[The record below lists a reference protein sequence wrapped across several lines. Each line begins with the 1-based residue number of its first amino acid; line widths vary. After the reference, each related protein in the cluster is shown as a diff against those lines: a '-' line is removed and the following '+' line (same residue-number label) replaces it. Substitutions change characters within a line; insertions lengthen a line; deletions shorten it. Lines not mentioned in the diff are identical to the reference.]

1 MHKSIVEDS
10 PEILQETLHMHTKG
24 TILDDSVES
33 VEECLAGTD
42 AQENGCGWLQLFT
55 NLPLMSAITG
65 YCIFSLQD
73 VAYVEV
79 KIAACL
85 LTGLST
91 VVSHEFSYYR
101 VFFPLYPF
109 FHCLCY

>member
-1 MHKSIVEDS
+1 LY
-10 PEILQETLHMHTKG
+10 EILQETLHKHTKG

-42 AQENGCGWLQLFT
+42 AQENGGGLLQLFT